1 MMKKIVLAATIAA
14 VATAFAPTVSHAKGM
29 HKMSKCTPGQM
40 ATGKPNSMGWAPIMK
55 CGADGKMY
63 QTLMMCMMASSFCPP
78 SM

>member
-1 MMKKIVLAATIAA
+1 MIKKIVLAATVAA
-14 VATAFAPTVSHAKGM
+14 VATSFAPAVSQAKMM
-29 HKMSKCTPGQM
+29 HHMSKCTPGQM
-40 ATGKPNSMGWAPIMK
+40 MTGKPNSMGFAPIMT